1 MKKIFVTNTGDK
13 KHAEEL
19 LERTDLQVTFVIEK
33 RFIDMYPENTHL
45 IIVDNLNDPSAS
57 TRSVLEQCD
66 CNSYEAV
73 IALSERAAPTAA
85 YLRDYLGLEGPS
97 FHTVMNCINKFTMKR
112 KFRKQNIPTA
122 NFRLASSIEEVSQ
135 SGNQLGYPIIVKPII
150 GAGADATKIFNSS
163 AELDTEES
171 NLFFERLRHPIT
183 TSEKEFPVI
192 VESFENV
199 KIELHCDGYV
209 ENGKINFVQVSQYLK
224 PIIQYSSG
232 GVYGSFTLQHSDP
245 LAEQVLQM
253 HEQAVQ
259 AMGIVHGIT
268 HFEVFLT
275 DKGLLAGEIACR
287 PGGGGICKMLQLYR
301 GFHTWDAHIKVF
313 LGEPYAYDKN
323 IESENNYQ
331 ILELMLP
338 TKRGHITSISS
349 AKDFENLVGLI
360 EVDMKVSVGETID
373 GLLDSSAV
381 SGILY
386 IRIDKDNSVEKVI
399 DAVENIFIIET
410 EEDSLTNIN
419 L

>member
-19 LERTDLQVTFVIEK
+19 IARTDLEVTFIIEK
-33 RFIDMYPENTHL
+33 RFIDMYPTGTHL

-122 NFRLASSIEEVSQ
+122 NFYLASSIEEVYQ
-135 SGNQLGYPIIVKPII
+135 AGDQIGYPIIVKPII
-150 GAGADATKIFNSS
+150 GAGADATKIFQNP
-163 AELDTEES
+163 EEINTEEA
-171 NLFFERLRHPIT
+171 NLFFERLSHPIT

-209 ENGKINFVQVSQYLK
+209 ENGNIKFVQVSQYLK

-232 GVYGSFTLQHSDP
+232 GVYGSFTLNHSDP
-245 LAEQVLQM
+245 LAEQVLNM
-253 HEQAVQ
+253 HEEAVK
-259 AMGIVHGIT
+259 AMEIVHGIT

-287 PGGGGICKMLQLYR
+287 PGGGGICRMLQIHR

-313 LGEPYAYDKN
+313 LGEPYSYSKN
-323 IESENNYQ
+323 IESETNDQ
-331 ILELMLP
+331 ILELLLP
-338 TKRGHITSISS
+338 TKRGHITSISN
-349 AKDFENLVGLI
+349 AKDFENLAGLI
-360 EVDMKVSVGETID
+360 EADMKVSIGDTVD

-386 IRIDKDNSVEKVI
+386 IRIDENNSVEKAI
-399 DAVENIFIIET
+399 AAVENIFVIET
-410 EEDSLTNIN
+410 KEESLTNIN